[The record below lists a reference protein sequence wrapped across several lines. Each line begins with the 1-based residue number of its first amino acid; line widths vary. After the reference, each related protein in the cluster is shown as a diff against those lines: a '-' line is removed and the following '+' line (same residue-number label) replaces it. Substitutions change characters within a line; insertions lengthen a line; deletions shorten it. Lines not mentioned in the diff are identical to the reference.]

1 SRLTKA
7 RDRRSRGS
15 ACARAEDRGEH
26 HILRRNPDVIFQP
39 TSLALNNDDLDF
51 GWDGPTAGAGQNNAA
66 PAAKPT
72 NNAPTEKRLAF
83 AKRLME
89 ERPGTKPPA
98 GWDTDWRVCAAFI
111 NEMLKT
117 PAQKIANGRD
127 MKPTPKRLAFAEQL
141 LSERPGTKE
150 P

>member
-1 SRLTKA
+1 M
-7 RDRRSRGS
+7 
-15 ACARAEDRGEH
+15 
-26 HILRRNPDVIFQP
+26 
-39 TSLALNNDDLDF
+39 NNDDLDF

-66 PAAKPT
+66 PGAKPT

-111 NEMLKT
+111 DEMLKT
-117 PAQKIANGRD
+117 PRRRA
-127 MKPTPKRLAFAEQL
+127 PTAA
-141 LSERPGTKE
+141 T
-150 P
+150 